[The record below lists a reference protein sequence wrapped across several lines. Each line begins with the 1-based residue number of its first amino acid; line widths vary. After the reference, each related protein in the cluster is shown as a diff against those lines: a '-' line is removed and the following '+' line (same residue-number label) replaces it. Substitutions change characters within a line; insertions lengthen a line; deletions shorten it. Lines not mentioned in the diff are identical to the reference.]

1 MTAPHLELGRRGED
15 EAAVLL
21 SRRGFRILGRN
32 IRNRCGEID
41 ILAMDGDELVVV
53 EVRVRSI
60 GEIMSPEDSVGPNK
74 IRKIVRA
81 GSLLVESRNWQGPWR
96 IDLVAMTVDRK
107 GEWNVEH
114 FRDITDGAWRP

>member
-21 SRRGFRILGRN
+21 SRQGFRVLGRN

-60 GEIMSPEDSVGPNK
+60 GEIMSPEDSVGPKK
-74 IRKIVRA
+74 IRKLVRA
-81 GSLLVESRNWQGPWR
+81 GTLLVESKNWQGPWR
-96 IDLVAMTVDRK
+96 IDLIAMTVDRK

-114 FRDITDGAWRP
+114 FRDITDGVWRP